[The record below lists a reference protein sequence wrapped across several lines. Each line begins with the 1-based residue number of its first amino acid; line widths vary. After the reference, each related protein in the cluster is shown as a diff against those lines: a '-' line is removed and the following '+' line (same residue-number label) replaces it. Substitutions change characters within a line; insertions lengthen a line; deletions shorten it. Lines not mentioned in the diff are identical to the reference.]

1 MQNHR
6 TSLDVTLVCGL
17 RGSGK
22 SAFARAL
29 VGASTS
35 DSVPARWDPTS
46 VDNVSAPEFA
56 LELADHLC
64 DLADD
69 GVSGRV
75 VVELNP
81 SVDAVEAVL
90 VLEAVFAAR
99 DPELVVTRLDD
110 VVTMVDVSHVRTHF
124 FSEGVQNPEDYDT
137 GESLARQ
144 VEIATMVVINGGDN
158 VPAQEYAQVVALVE
172 KLNPLARLQSGGE
185 PMSTRD
191 SVRGQTHL
199 RPPAGQGMGWMLE
212 LSGRAGLPRTVS
224 GISTVVFRDPRPFH
238 PGRLA
243 EVVDSCLGPDVVG
256 TILRSRGLT
265 RLASRPHTV
274 GGWASTGRVLS
285 LEPTSMSSWDPD
297 SPLGQELVF
306 VGLDLR
312 PDALCAVLG
321 AALLDGDELIA
332 GPMEWATYFDAF
344 PEWDVDHRH

>member
-29 VGASTS
+29 VGAPAT
-35 DSVPARWDPTS
+35 DSVPARWDPTTI
-46 VDNVSAPEFA
+46 DDVSAPEFA

-64 DLADD
+64 GLADD

-81 SVDAVEAVL
+81 RVDAVEAVL

-99 DPELVVTRLDD
+99 DPEVVVARLDD
-110 VVTMVDVSHVRTHF
+110 VVTMVDASHVRTHF
-124 FSEGVQNPEDYDT
+124 FNEGLHDPEDYDT

-144 VEIATMVVINGGDN
+144 VEIATTVVINGGDD
-158 VPAQEYAQVVALVE
+158 VPAHEYNQVVALVE

-185 PMSTRD
+185 PVSTRD
-191 SVRGQTHL
+191 SPRGRIL

-212 LSGRAGLPRTVS
+212 LSGRGGPPRTVS

-243 EVVDSCLGPDVVG
+243 EVVDGRLGPDVVG

-332 GPMEWATYFDAF
+332 GPMEWATYSDTF